1 MSKRK
6 QPHYK
11 IDRRLRC
18 NLWGRPKSPFN
29 RRDYGPGEHGR
40 RRKGR
45 PSDYAE
51 QLMAKQRLKGYY
63 GNISEGQFRRYYRR
77 ASQMRGD
84 TGERL
89 VGLLESRLDAVVYR
103 LNLVPTVFAA
113 RQLINHG
120 HIEVNG
126 RRVTIPSYGC
136 KEGDVVSVRE
146 KSRTHPLVMESV
158 QDSERDVPGYITFDE
173 GKLRGTFVRAPAQDE
188 VPYPVQMQPQLVIEY
203 YSR

>member
-29 RRDYGPGEHGR
+29 KRDYGPGEHGR
-40 RRKGR
+40 RRKSR

-77 ASQMRGD
+77 ASRMRGD
-84 TGERL
+84 TGEQL
-89 VGLLESRLDAVVYR
+89 VGLLESRLDAVIYR
-103 LNLVPTVFAA
+103 LNIVPTVFAA
-113 RQLINHG
+113 RQVISHG

-126 RRVTIPSYGC
+126 KRVTIPSYAC
-136 KEGDVVSVRE
+136 REGDVVSVRD
-146 KSRTHPLVMESV
+146 KSRSHPLVLESV
-158 QDSERDVPGYITFDE
+158 QDAEREVPGYMTFDE
-173 GKLRGTFVRAPAQDE
+173 AKLRGTFVRAPKQDE

>member
-1 MSKRK
+1 MSKRR

-29 RRDYGPGEHGR
+29 KRDYGPGEHGR
-40 RRKGR
+40 RRRSR

-51 QLMAKQRLKGYY
+51 QLTAKQRLKGYY
-63 GNISEGQFRRYYRR
+63 GNISEGQFRRYYHR
-77 ASQMRGD
+77 ASRMRGD

-89 VGLLESRLDAVVYR
+89 VGLLESRLDAVIYR
-103 LNLVPTVFAA
+103 LNLAPTVFAA
-113 RQLINHG
+113 RQVISHG

-126 RRVTIPSYGC
+126 HRVTIPSYGC
-136 KEGDVVSVRE
+136 REGDVVSVRE
-146 KSRTHPLVMESV
+146 KSRSHPLVIESV
-158 QDSERDVPGYITFDE
+158 QDAERDVPGYMSFDE
-173 GKLRGTFVRAPAQDE
+173 ARLQGTFVRAPKPDE

>member
-6 QPHYK
+6 QPHGK

-29 RRDYGPGEHGR
+29 KRDYGPGEHGR
-40 RRKGR
+40 RRKSK

-51 QLMAKQRLKGYY
+51 QLSAKQRLRGYY
-63 GNISEGQFRRYYRR
+63 GNVSERQFRGYYLK
-77 ASQMRGD
+77 AAQMRGD
-84 TGERL
+84 TGEQL

-103 LNLVPTVFAA
+103 LNFVPTVFAS
-113 RQLINHG
+113 RQVVSHG

-126 RRVTIPSYGC
+126 RRVTVPSFRC
-136 KEGDVVSVRE
+136 QEGDVVSIRE
-146 KSRTHPLVMESV
+146 KSRAHPLMLEAI
-158 QDSERDVPGYITFDE
+158 QDGERDVPGYISVKE
-173 GKLRGTFVRAPAQDE
+173 GEFAGTYVRTPKFED